1 MVKSRQL
8 FSAGEWDDV
17 LTACFSWARC
27 PFKWLTL
34 TIAWKRRHYQRQG
47 QSDVAL
53 SGYQQSTGPSA
64 QFNRVREKSA
74 HPNILTFH
82 GMKAFRVISASDPRL
97 PASKRDAVPRAF
109 SPLSSKAAAGAT
121 LGCSRS
127 SSLRSPHLT
136 YSGTISS
143 TLFQFWCRKK
153 KKRSNS
159 MIIKM

>member
-1 MVKSRQL
+1 MLNILFVERIMVKSRQL

-82 GMKAFRVISASDPRL
+82 GMKAFRMISASDARL
-97 PASKRDAVPRAF
+97 LASKRDAVPRATSVDPLLPSLLQGSGRSHTRLFEVLF
-109 SPLSSKAAAGAT
+109 SA
-121 LGCSRS
+121 
-127 SSLRSPHLT
+127 
-136 YSGTISS
+136 
-143 TLFQFWCRKK
+143 
-153 KKRSNS
+153 
-159 MIIKM
+159 